1 MISQTTA
8 PGMPVISFRNLSFTY
23 EGGVQALNGVSLD
36 IRPGELL
43 AIVGGNG
50 SGKTTLA
57 KHMIGLLSPS
67 SGEVRVQGRRTSE
80 SSVATLACIVGY
92 VFQNPDHQLF
102 CTSVEEEVRFGPENL
117 GLPSS
122 EVSRRTDAAL
132 EMMGLE
138 DIRGDPPFSLSLGD
152 RRKVTI
158 ASVLSTDPEVL
169 VFDEPTTGL
178 DFEESEQLMGLIGRL
193 NDQGKTI
200 VLITHE
206 MRLVAEHVER
216 VIMMS
221 EGAVVQD
228 SSVTEAFSNLA
239 LLRKCELLAPPIT
252 ELAHRL
258 EGLGIPAGMFTP
270 EQLVLHL
277 RSQWGGQ
284 R

>member
-1 MISQTTA
+1 VIAQAA
-8 PGMPVISFRNLSFTY
+8 PHELPVISFRNLSFTY
-23 EGGVQALNGVSLD
+23 EGRIRALNGISLD
-36 IRPGELL
+36 IRLGELL

-67 SGEVRVQGRRTSE
+67 SGEALVRGRRTAE
-80 SSVATLACIVGY
+80 SSVAGLARIVGY

-102 CTSVEEEVRFGPENL
+102 CTSVEDEVRFGPENM
-117 GLPSS
+117 GLPSD
-122 EVSRRTDAAL
+122 EVSRRTNAAL

-138 DIRGDPPFSLSLGD
+138 AVRDQPPFSLSLGD

-193 NDQGKTI
+193 NGQGKTI

-206 MRLVAEHVER
+206 MRLVAERVKR

-221 EGAVVQD
+221 GGAVVKD
-228 SSVTEAFSNLA
+228 SSVAEAFSDPA
-239 LLRKCELLAPPIT
+239 LLRRCELLAPPVT

-258 EGLGIPAGMFTP
+258 GVRGIPKGVFTP

-277 RSQWGGQ
+277 RPMWGG
-284 R
+284 RG